1 MIVRSHKS
9 IALTGVLLLSMLV
22 LSCSR
27 PSSYA
32 QFVRTGARDAYGR
45 FVFNADMTDTSLL
58 ASLSCIDREFSSFR
72 SMLLLV
78 VWESPDGELFEDNIV
93 LQRSALR
100 DSSYYDKVF
109 TDRIGAGLVPVKPG
123 LWKLYIKAPED
134 SLKKYGLTGIGLEIE
149 RVDRRVKVLVLK

>member
-9 IALTGVLLLSMLV
+9 IALTGVLLLLSMLV

-45 FVFNADMTDTSLL
+45 FVFNADMTDTLSSYDFSLL
-58 ASLSCIDREFSSFR
+58 VSLSCIDREFSSFR
-72 SMLLLV
+72 SMPLLV

-93 LQRSALR
+93 LQR
-100 DSSYYDKVF
+100 YDKVF

-149 RVDRRVKVLVLK
+149 RVDRKVKVLVLK